1 MSAKVSK
8 KVNAVVVGKDSKAA
22 DKSKNKLKKQASKR
36 EEQREKEKDDA
47 VVEISMDHVLTSASS
62 TKPSGPK
69 VTATPAADS
78 ADDSESDSE
87 IEAQESALDL
97 KGKVNG
103 SGLKAFEQRDL
114 VALAF
119 AGDNVVQ
126 VCFEPFHVEP
136 FLIFVLHR
144 ASRMRNG
151 EKLPQ
156 MHQEKSTPPFLVG
169 WVFFFGL

>member
-1 MSAKVSK
+1 MTAKVSK

-47 VVEISMDHVLTSASS
+47 VVEISMDHVLTLASS

-78 ADDSESDSE
+78 ADDSDSE

-126 VCFEPFHVEP
+126 VCSELSDVEP
-136 FLIFVLHR
+136 FLTFVLHR

-156 MHQEKSTPPFLVG
+156 MHQEKLIPPFLVG
-169 WVFFFGL
+169 

>member
-1 MSAKVSK
+1 MTAKVSK

-47 VVEISMDHVLTSASS
+47 VVEISMDHVLTLASS
-62 TKPSGPK
+62 IKPSGPK

-78 ADDSESDSE
+78 ADDSDDSE

-126 VCFEPFHVEP
+126 VCFELSDVEP
-136 FLIFVLHR
+136 FLTFVLHR

-156 MHQEKSTPPFLVG
+156 MHQEKLIPPFLVG
-169 WVFFFGL
+169 